1 MQELVRSFYK
11 TIFFKRRE
19 AYKRTFD
26 ITNPNSALVLA
37 DLRKFC
43 RATGSKYMGDVN
55 KTHVMLGR
63 NEVWERIQTYL
74 NIPDSDIS
82 KLVETY
88 DE

>member
-1 MQELVRSFYK
+1 MERIKSFYR
-11 TIFFKRRE
+11 TVFFKRRE
-19 AYKRTFD
+19 AYKKTFD
-26 ITNPNSALVLA
+26 ITNPNAALVLS

-43 RATGSKYMGDVN
+43 RGTGSKYMGDVH